1 MRKRSLMLLVFG
13 PIVAYLAVLLAIAAF
28 VVHPPT
34 LGWIGLLVAATVALV
49 LGGIAVTLFSR
60 MRTNIERRHPHPGLI
75 YRLLVVADSDV
86 EPAEL
91 CSAARLRVLGRH
103 AEVRVVAPV
112 VARPLHFLSA
122 DEDRERGEAQ
132 QRLESVLRA
141 LADIG
146 IHAQGVVGTDDPL
159 QAAADALAGFRA
171 DEILLVDSLPASRG
185 WLDRDFERRARDLF
199 DLPVSTVFGRRDA
212 QLAQP
217 RLSELRDDESAV
229 VRSA

>member
-1 MRKRSLMLLVFG
+1 MGKRSFIPLVFR
-13 PIVAYLAVLLAIAAF
+13 PIIAYLAVQLAIAAF

-34 LGWIGLLVAATVALV
+34 LGWIGLLVATVVALV
-49 LGGIAVTLFSR
+49 LGGIAVTLFPR
-60 MRTNIERRHPHPGLI
+60 MRTNIERRHPHPGLV
-75 YRLLVVADSDV
+75 YRLLVVADSNV

-112 VARPLHFLSA
+112 VATPLHFLAA
-122 DEDRERGEAQ
+122 DEDREHDEAQ
-132 QRLESVLRA
+132 RRLESVLRA

-146 IHAQGVVGTDDPL
+146 IHAQGVVGADDPL
-159 QAAADALAGFRA
+159 QAVGDALAGFRA
-171 DEILLVDSLPASRG
+171 DEILLVDSLPAARS
-185 WLDRDFERRARDLF
+185 WLDRDFERQARDLF

-212 QLAQP
+212 ELEQP
-217 RLSELRDDESAV
+217 RLAELRDEDSAV